1 MINFIF
7 STILFIIP
15 FFEDPPEI
23 IIPYQNNNQL
33 ILIFSENNRSPEYE
47 QALLELSR
55 DPLGLDQRDLIIFE
69 IFTTGGIYPDGSALS
84 EADAEILRNYFKI
97 ETSAF
102 TIVIINKQ
110 LEEIFRSSHPV
121 SVKDLF
127 KTID

>member
-7 STILFIIP
+7 STILFTIP
-15 FFEDPPEI
+15 FFGDPPEI

-33 ILIFSENNRSPEYE
+33 ILIFSENNRSHEYE